1 MNDIISFG
9 AREIELSDIFS
20 AGPPTGDEMAAFCN
34 SLKMMIES
42 HVNILESLQLM
53 TKSTE
58 HPWLISILYF
68 THDGLCEG
76 NTITGSISIGF
87 KKLIKFRM
95 EELNSRETQPGNWR
109 EIRRGQW
116 AVPDFFG
123 YFADLL
129 SMIDVGEETGS
140 LDTALENARD
150 MYLGKGGYGEKTW
163 GRDIAILNRTL
174 AIMFVAGL
182 PLHSIARVFNGLP
195 ALQDLQPELEIVA
208 DTIND
213 CDYLFEAFAQTNGR
227 LSDPVYLGLI
237 EAGEKAGA
245 VWSVFDG
252 MSTE

>member
-1 MNDIISFG
+1 MNETIKFG
-9 AREIELSDIFS
+9 AKEIELSEVFS

-34 SLKMMIES
+34 SLKMLVES
-42 HVNILESLQLM
+42 HVKILEALRLLS
-53 TKSTE
+53 KSTE

-68 THDGLCEG
+68 THDGLREG
-76 NTITGSISIGF
+76 NTITGSISVGF
-87 KKLIKFRM
+87 KKLIKFRL
-95 EELNSRETQPGNWR
+95 EELNARETQPGNWR
-109 EIRRGQW
+109 EIKCGQW
-116 AVPDFFG
+116 AIPDFFG
-123 YFADLL
+123 YFANLL

-163 GRDIAILNRTL
+163 GKDIAILNRTL
-174 AIMFVAGL
+174 AIMFVAGI
-182 PLHSIARVFNGLP
+182 PLHGIARILNGLP
-195 ALQDLQPELEIVA
+195 ALHNLQPELEIVS

-213 CDYLFEAFAQTNGR
+213 CDYLSEAFAKTNGR